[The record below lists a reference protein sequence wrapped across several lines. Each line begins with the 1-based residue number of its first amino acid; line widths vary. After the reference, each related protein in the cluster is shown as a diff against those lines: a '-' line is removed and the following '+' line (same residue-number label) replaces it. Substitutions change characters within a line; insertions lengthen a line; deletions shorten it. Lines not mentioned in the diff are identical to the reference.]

1 VEEQTM
7 AVIASEH
14 VSKDSGAASR
24 RDARRR
30 FGRRVGHAAALLP
43 IAVGS
48 IGAVAV
54 GRADRARTWWA
65 RVADLEEVAEVAEVA
80 EASGVRPGPVRLLAH
95 ALPAALLGLLALIPV
110 GVEILFVLRGV
121 LYGLV
126 DHGPYDHSWGG
137 PTAGGAWLAHF
148 GIGLPCAVA
157 GVMVLWLLNRLHARL
172 AGGMWGRKVGFG
184 PVLLTALACVGGVAL
199 MIAWIH
205 QL

>member
-1 VEEQTM
+1 M

-14 VSKDSGAASR
+14 VSKDSGAAR
-24 RDARRR
+24 RRPARR
-30 FGRRVGHAAALLP
+30 FGRRVGYAAALLP
-43 IAVGS
+43 VAVGS

-54 GRADRARTWWA
+54 GRADRARAWWA
-65 RVADLEEVAEVAEVA
+65 RVADLEDDAEAAEAA
-80 EASGVRPGPVRLLAH
+80 EASDVRPGPVRLLAH
-95 ALPAALLGLLALIPV
+95 ALLTVPLGLLALIPV

-121 LYGLV
+121 FYGLV

-157 GVMVLWLLNRLHARL
+157 GVIVLWLLNRLHARL
-172 AGGMWGRKVGFG
+172 AGGMWGRRVGLWA
-184 PVLLTALACVGGVAL
+184 VLVTVAACVGGVAL
-199 MIAWIH
+199 MITWIH

>member
-1 VEEQTM
+1 MT
-7 AVIASEH
+7 VIASGHAGKE
-14 VSKDSGAASR
+14 SGTTR
-24 RDARRR
+24 RRPVRR
-30 FGRRVGHAAALLP
+30 FGRQVGYAAALLP

-54 GRADRARTWWA
+54 GRADRARARWA
-65 RVADLEEVAEVAEVA
+65 RVAGLEEAA
-80 EASGVRPGPVRLLAH
+80 EAAGVRPGPVRLLAH
-95 ALPAALLGLLALIPV
+95 ALPAVPLGLLALIPV

-121 LYGLV
+121 FYGLV

-157 GVMVLWLLNRLHARL
+157 GVIVLWLLNRLHARL

-184 PVLLTALACVGGVAL
+184 AVLLTVLACVGGVAL
-199 MIAWIH
+199 MITWIH

>member
-1 VEEQTM
+1 M

-14 VSKDSGAASR
+14 VSKDSGT
-24 RDARRR
+24 ARRR
-30 FGRRVGHAAALLP
+30 IGRRIGRRVGRRVGYAAALLP
-43 IAVGS
+43 VAVGS

-54 GRADRARTWWA
+54 GRADRARAWWA
-65 RVADLEEVAEVAEVA
+65 RVADLEDAAEAA

-95 ALPAALLGLLALIPV
+95 ALLAVPLGLLALIPV

-121 LYGLV
+121 FYGLV
-126 DHGPYDHSWGG
+126 DHGPYNHSWGG

-157 GVMVLWLLNRLHARL
+157 GLIVLWLLNRLHARL
-172 AGGMWGRKVGFG
+172 AGGMWGRRVGFG
-184 PVLLTALACVGGVAL
+184 PGLVTVLACVGGVAL